1 MPLVRAV
8 IPPLVLPTWSLAV
21 LPTKELVADT
31 VPEHPVVPEQK
42 VAAPAFTVA
51 PLSQTGLRTR

>member
-8 IPPLVLPTWSLAV
+8 IPPLPPPTWSLAV

-42 VAAPAFTVA
+42 VAAPALTME
-51 PLSQTGLRTR
+51 PLSQTGLATT